1 MELSPEQISGL
12 ISAIYDCVLD
22 PELWKPTLTQ
32 LVEAFASQ
40 TGVLGLTDLHRATAL
55 ASKMVGMD
63 PRWQE
68 VLERH
73 GPEIHSFTAPA
84 YPTQE
89 SLDEPFVVSRRLS
102 PEYCATSAYYHQ
114 VLREWGLVYVIQLML
129 ITTPTRLAGVGF
141 GRGERHG
148 VITDREIRLARLM
161 LPHLRRAVTITDVLD
176 ANAIARGRFQDTFNL
191 FRGGL
196 VLVDPRGVILYAN
209 KTAEAMF
216 ASGTVVQSNRG
227 ILRVVSALAAAE
239 LRSAIALAAGNETE
253 LGKIGLSV
261 RLTGDDAPKTMLAHV
276 LPLAGSHLRSRLQA
290 AAVAGVFIRETNF
303 DIAPT
308 LDNFARLYKLTGAE
322 LRVLQAIVDIGGV
335 PDVADALGVSESTVR
350 THLKELFEKT
360 ATHRQVELV
369 KLLAAHANPHS

>member
-55 ASKMVGMD
+55 GSKMVGMD

-73 GPEIHSFTAPA
+73 GPEIHSFTAPP

-261 RLTGDDAPKTMLAHV
+261 RLTGDDAP
-276 LPLAGSHLRSRLQA
+276 
-290 AAVAGVFIRETNF
+290 
-303 DIAPT
+303 
-308 LDNFARLYKLTGAE
+308 
-322 LRVLQAIVDIGGV
+322 
-335 PDVADALGVSESTVR
+335 
-350 THLKELFEKT
+350 
-360 ATHRQVELV
+360 
-369 KLLAAHANPHS
+369 